1 MRTEDCLSRET
12 PARFFGRKG
21 VAAAVAARRPHSTL
35 ADDLK
40 LFTLTFAGGFL
51 FMTLY
56 LA

>member
-1 MRTEDCLSRET
+1 MRTEDCLPREIL
-12 PARFFGRKG
+12 ARPFGRKG
-21 VAAAVAARRPHSTL
+21 VATVVAAAPRSTL
-35 ADDLK
+35 ANDLK

>member
-1 MRTEDCLSRET
+1 MRTEDCLSRESAT
-12 PARFFGRKG
+12 RPFGRKG
-21 VAAAVAARRPHSTL
+21 VAAAAVAGPRSTL

-40 LFTLTFAGGFL
+40 LFTLTFASGFL

>member
-12 PARFFGRKG
+12 PTRSFGRKG
-21 VAAAVAARRPHSTL
+21 VVAAVAAGPRSTL

-40 LFTLTFAGGFL
+40 LFTLTFASGFL